1 MNWITTNLRLPE
13 DMYMELKMK
22 AAKERKSVAAIIRE
36 KLSDSDE
43 KAIRKDGK
51 ALIQRME
58 KFSKKMAAKNPH
70 LNLTQAV
77 IDARY
82 QQ

>member
-13 DMYMELKMK
+13 DIYMELKMK
-22 AAKERKSVAAIIRE
+22 AARERKSVAAVIRE
-36 KLSDSDE
+36 KLRGDTMTEE
-43 KAIRKDGK
+43 KEAKKLLD
-51 ALIQRME
+51 RME
-58 KFSKKMAAKNPH
+58 KLAIKIAKESKD

-82 QQ
+82 KQ

>member
-13 DMYMELKMK
+13 DLYMELKMR

-36 KLSDSDE
+36 KLSDE
-43 KAIRKDGK
+43 KKVGDNQGKD
-51 ALIQRME
+51 LLQRME
-58 KFSKKMAAKNPH
+58 KFSRRITTKSPG

-82 QQ
+82 QK

>member
-13 DMYMELKMK
+13 DLYMDLKMR
-22 AAKERKSVAAIIRE
+22 AAKERKSVAAVIRE
-36 KLSDSDE
+36 KLSVE
-43 KAIRKDGK
+43 KKLNRTKAKELLIEMDRLGRK
-51 ALIQRME
+51 I
-58 KFSKKMAAKNPH
+58 AKENPG

-82 QQ
+82 EK

>member
-13 DMYMELKMK
+13 DLYMELKMK
-22 AAKERKSVAAIIRE
+22 AAQERKSVAAVIRE
-36 KLSDSDE
+36 KLSEDKKIDSNE
-43 KAIRKDGK
+43 KQE
-51 ALIQRME
+51 LLQRME
-58 KFSKKMAAKNPH
+58 KFSQRIAVKSPG

>member
-13 DMYMELKMK
+13 DIYMELKMK
-22 AAKERKSVAAIIRE
+22 AARERKSVAAVIRE
-36 KLSDSDE
+36 KLSDE
-43 KAIRKDGK
+43 KKVGDKEGK
-51 ALIQRME
+51 ELLQRIE
-58 KFSKKMAAKNPH
+58 RFSQKIAAKSPG

-77 IDARY
+77 IDSRY